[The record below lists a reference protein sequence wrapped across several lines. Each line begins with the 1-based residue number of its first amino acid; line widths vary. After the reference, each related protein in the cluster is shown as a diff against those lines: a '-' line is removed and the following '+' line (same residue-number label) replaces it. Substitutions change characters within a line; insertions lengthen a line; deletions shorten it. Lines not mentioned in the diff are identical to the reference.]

1 MKAGEIYRKMEEDNE
16 GQNVKTL
23 MDAKKQ
29 GGKRDYSA
37 LMDNVQMRGWLHHFT
52 KLFRVILKNYKIL
65 IRTRTSALIFLLGPL
80 IIMALVSIGFN
91 TSTLYGVNIASY
103 SESYSPL
110 AEALISNLSSGEYV
124 IQKVESQDRCTN
136 SVKLGEYPV
145 CIVFPNDMA
154 VDNSARNVITLYIDE
169 SRLNIANAITEKL
182 STRVAVQAD
191 ALSTG
196 AVSQIL
202 NALDNINREAE
213 AAKSGGTTLTS
224 NNAEEAGKLAAALS
238 KIEAFDLT
246 ASAIDTS
253 GPATEISR
261 VQSRLNLSSS
271 EFTALTASVNTVI
284 NEYNAV
290 RGKLDTAKTNAGTV
304 QENTAAAKNKV
315 NADTAIIKDV
325 NAKIDSIKTNV
336 GSVKIT
342 NVESIVS
349 PIKISVQPL
358 TKTKNYFIYILP
370 ALLILLIM
378 LVSLLIS
385 STGVIRE
392 KESSA
397 SLRNFITPTS
407 PGTFLLAHYLTYI
420 SIIGLQ
426 SAIMLGVT
434 RIFIKDVP
442 VMTYLLAL
450 ALLVIFATLF
460 IFIGMFIGTMF
471 NTGESATVASVSIA
485 IITLVFSNSIL
496 PLETLS
502 GFLRIMVEYNPFVMM
517 EKMMKGLFLF
527 DASLASMTNL
537 YLILGFIG
545 GAALITILFQTM
557 RERLLR

>member
-1 MKAGEIYRKMEEDNE
+1 MKASELYRKREDE
-16 GQNVKTL
+16 GQNVKKF

-29 GGKRDYSA
+29 AGKRDYSA
-37 LMDNVQMRGWLHHFT
+37 LMDSVQMRGRLNPFS
-52 KLFRVILKNYKIL
+52 KLFRVIVKNYKIL

-91 TSTLYGVNIASY
+91 TSTLYGVNIAAY
-103 SESYSPL
+103 SEGYSPL
-110 AEALISNLSSGEYV
+110 ADALISNLSGGEYI
-124 IQKVESQDRCTN
+124 IQKVETQDKCTS

-145 CIVFPNDMA
+145 CIVFPKDMA

-182 STRVAVQAD
+182 STKVAVQAD
-191 ALSTG
+191 ALSAG

-202 NALDNINREAE
+202 NALDNINRDAE
-213 AAKSGGTTLTS
+213 AAKSGSTVLTT
-224 NNAEEAGKLAAALS
+224 NNQEEASKLATALS
-238 KIEAFDLT
+238 SIEAFDLD
-246 ASAIDTS
+246 AAAVDTS
-253 GPATEISR
+253 GPATEIER
-261 VQSRLNLSSS
+261 VRDSLNLSSS
-271 EFTALTASVNTVI
+271 TFTALADSVNTVI
-284 NEYNAV
+284 NEYNSI
-290 RGKLDTAKTNAGTV
+290 RGKLDTAKTNAGAVHESTV
-304 QENTAAAKNKV
+304 SAKNKV
-315 NADTAIIKDV
+315 AADTAIIKDV

-420 SIIGLQ
+420 SIVALQ

-442 VMTYLLAL
+442 FMTYLLAL
-450 ALLVIFATLF
+450 ALLAIFATLF
-460 IFIGMFIGTMF
+460 IFIGMFIGTVF

-502 GFLRIMVEYNPFVMM
+502 GFLRLMVEYNPFVMM
-517 EKMMKGLFLF
+517 EKMLKGLFLF
-527 DASLASMTNL
+527 EASITGMANL
-537 YLILGFIG
+537 YLVLGFIG
-545 GAALITILFQTM
+545 GAALITILLQTM
-557 RERLLR
+557 REKLLR

>member
-1 MKAGEIYRKMEEDNE
+1 MKASELYSKSEDDE
-16 GQNVKTL
+16 GRNVKKL
-23 MDAKKQ
+23 MDAKRQ
-29 GGKRDYSA
+29 GGRRDYSA
-37 LMDNVQMRGWLHHFT
+37 LMDNVQMRGRLNPLS
-52 KLFRVILKNYKIL
+52 KLFRIIIKNYKIL

-80 IIMALVSIGFN
+80 LIMALVSIGFN

-110 AEALISNLSSGEYV
+110 AEALISNLSSGEYI
-124 IQKVESQDRCTN
+124 IQKVETQDKCMN
-136 SVKLGEYPV
+136 AVKLGEYPV
-145 CIVFPNDMA
+145 CILFPNDMA

-182 STRVAVQAD
+182 SSKVAVQAD
-191 ALSTG
+191 ALSMG

-213 AAKSGGTTLTS
+213 AAKSGSAILSS
-224 NNAEEAGKLAAALS
+224 NNAEEASTLATALS
-238 KIEAFDLT
+238 SIEDFDLT

-253 GPATEISR
+253 GPASEISSI
-261 VQSRLNLSSS
+261 QSRLNLSSS

-284 NEYNAV
+284 NEYNSI
-290 RGKLDTAKTNAGTV
+290 RGKLDTAKTNAGAV
-304 QENTAAAKNKV
+304 QENTVSAKNKV
-315 NADTAIIKDV
+315 NADTAIIRDV
-325 NAKIDSIKTNV
+325 NAKIDTIKTNV

-442 VMTYLLAL
+442 FTTYLLAL

-460 IFIGMFIGTMF
+460 IFIGMFIGTIF

-502 GFLRIMVEYNPFVMM
+502 GFLRLVVEYNPFVMM
-517 EKMMKGLFLF
+517 EKMLKGLFLF
-527 DASLASMTNL
+527 EASIASMTNL

-545 GAALITILFQTM
+545 GAALITIVLQIM
-557 RERLLR
+557 REKLMR